1 MSSVCACMRACVYAH
16 TCALACF
23 RLVDADAFVGHG
35 EWSQGLLVFID
46 GVGVY
51 RPW

>member
-1 MSSVCACMRACVYAH
+1 MGPRTSCVYRW
-16 TCALACF
+16 CGCLF
-23 RLVDADAFVGHG
+23 IGHG
-35 EWSQGLLVFID
+35 EWGQGLLVFID